1 MFSHI
6 NRTLHRTLA
15 NSDDAIKGSTE
26 RLEKAQRTL
35 REAARQSDEDRKQIQ
50 EAHSLLARRRP

>member
-1 MFSHI
+1 MFADI
-6 NRTLHRTLA
+6 DRILA
-15 NSDDAIKGSTE
+15 NSDNAKKGSTE

-35 REAARQSDEDRKQIQ
+35 GEAARQSDEDRKQIQ